1 MYSIVSNGNRV
12 AYGVKK
18 IICDSKD
25 ELDLII
31 KYIDLAPGSKV
42 YCTQD
47 QQVFILTA
55 TREWQDATNIS
66 GLNEFNIP
74 DTNLLEF

>member
-18 IICDSKD
+18 IICESAN
-25 ELDLII
+25 ELNIII
-31 KYIDLAPGSKV
+31 KDIDLAPGSKV

-47 QQVFILTA
+47 QKVFMLT
-55 TREWQDATNIS
+55 TNKTWQDVTEIS
-66 GLNEFNIP
+66 GVNEFHIQ
-74 DTNLLEF
+74 DVNLLEF